1 MWCACDG
8 TARYKR
14 LSRTALA
21 LAEQSRRLSLHDAA
35 ARLLDISGDDAR
47 LSWYLN
53 SHVRPSSAAKDNGPI
68 SNSNGSGG
76 GVGLS
81 YLGGADAP
89 GASSVSVETWLKALE
104 SAAAKTGRRGWG
116 GTEVA
121 TGTDTEMK
129 EVTGDWDAGVLFR
142 RPTLL
147 AGMPPL
153 VPRVSSGK
161 AAVTLLHGMLSY
173 F

>member
-1 MWCACDG
+1 MG
-8 TARYKR
+8 
-14 LSRTALA
+14 
-21 LAEQSRRLSLHDAA
+21 LHDAA

-53 SHVRPSSAAKDNGPI
+53 SHARPSSAVNGNGHI
-68 SNSNGSGG
+68 SNSNGSGS

-81 YLGGADAP
+81 YLGGMDAS
-89 GASSVSVETWLKALE
+89 GASSVSVEMWLKALE
-104 SAAAKTGRRGWG
+104 SAAAQTGRRVWG
-116 GTEVA
+116 GTEGA
-121 TGTDTEMK
+121 TDTDAEMG
-129 EVTGDWDAGVLFR
+129 ESTGDWDVGVLFR

-153 VPRVSSGK
+153 VPQVSSGN
-161 AAVTLLHGMLSY
+161 AAVTVLHGMLSY